1 MTSEATEAE
10 TPRRVGRPARIDRD
24 SIARAVIDLGFDQA
38 TMKTVAQHLDVSVP
52 GLYYY
57 VRGRDDLLRVAA
69 EYTMARRTLPVDQGQ
84 HWADW
89 LREWAG
95 HTRESMAEPELMD
108 HYVSG
113 DLNGDRV
120 VDVIGRVL
128 DVLHRDGFEPDV
140 ALAAWGAI
148 SSVALGSAVGDLR
161 ELEAAAAGRPW
172 IAQVHASL
180 ARRDPTEHETL
191 RSLVEQ
197 GVPRDSDA
205 VFEDRLTAMLIGL
218 AVQYGL
224 PLDDNVR
231 GLAKTSAP
239 ATGPRAKK
247 R

>member
-1 MTSEATEAE
+1 MSSEATEAA

-24 SIARAVIDLGFDQA
+24 SIARAVIELGFDHA

-69 EYTMARRTLPVDQGQ
+69 EYTMARRTLPVDRGQ

-89 LREWAG
+89 LREWAR
-95 HTRESMAEPELMD
+95 HTRESMAQPELMD

-113 DLNGDRV
+113 DLNDDRV
-120 VDVIGRVL
+120 AEVVGSVL
-128 DVLHRDGFEPDV
+128 DVLHRDGFEPEA
-140 ALAAWGAI
+140 ALAAWGAV

-161 ELEAAAAGRPW
+161 EREAAAAGRPW

-180 ARRDPTEHETL
+180 ARRDPTEHQTL
-191 RSLVEQ
+191 RALVER
-197 GVPRDSDA
+197 GVPRDADL
-205 VFEDRLTAMLIGL
+205 VFEERLTGMLIGL
-218 AVQYGL
+218 AAQHDK
-224 PLDDNVR
+224 PIDDTVR
-231 GLAKTSAP
+231 GIAKTTSP
-239 ATGPRAKK
+239 ASGARAKK